1 MELLS
6 EEEQWER
13 MKAWVRTN
21 GLSVLML
28 TALLL
33 LAWFGWKWWQDRTQA
48 QAATAGTMY
57 QNVLDGLDAGRDA
70 EAFAQIEALRSEY
83 PKSAYV
89 YAADMIAA
97 NIHVSNNELDKA
109 LERLQRVANGSPDEY
124 LRPIA
129 RLRVARVQ
137 LAQGNH
143 DAALETLGTASMGL
157 HEAAR
162 LEVRGDVLLAKGDR
176 AGALQEYQA
185 ARAALPAV
193 ELEEGGVG
201 ELLDL
206 KIADLSAGAVA
217 SAPAAE
223 AAPATPAAPASSA
236 APATSTPATE
246 STP

>member
-1 MELLS
+1 
-6 EEEQWER
+6 
-13 MKAWVRTN
+13 
-21 GLSVLML
+21 
-28 TALLL
+28 
-33 LAWFGWKWWQDRTQA
+33 
-48 QAATAGTMY
+48 
-57 QNVLDGLDAGRDA
+57 
-70 EAFAQIEALRSEY
+70 
-83 PKSAYV
+83 
-89 YAADMIAA
+89 
-97 NIHVSNNELDKA
+97 VSNNELDKA

-143 DAALETLGTASMGL
+143 DAALETLGTASMGV

-176 AGALQEYQA
+176 AGAVQEYQA
-185 ARAALPAV
+185 ARAALPAI

-223 AAPATPAAPASSA
+223 AAPAAPASSA